1 MGCSSTPL
9 DEAWL
14 ASVFPSKDAAK
25 RQAWLAVLNENEFAT
40 LGELK
45 ALEPSEWE
53 SLPLPLAVKS
63 TLRRTVGA
71 SSTPV
76 GDTAA
81 APPLAPPVAEP
92 APSAATTPALTP
104 PDPVT
109 QVDCI
114 VMDVS
119 ASMRARS
126 SIDADKT
133 REDVSKL
140 LFHTLVD
147 KLIALELDH
156 AVGLLAFGATVTPIG
171 ITRNYERF
179 HDELGRLDANQG
191 RTRLYDAVFAAAEQ
205 LEAYVGEHVPP
216 DMQGAVRKRVF
227 VLTDG
232 EDNASGQA
240 AWQVAQFLQQR
251 GILLDAIP
259 VAGANPTL
267 QAMCTAAGGL
277 CFNASAEGGAL
288 EVSKAGAG
296 IGKLRSGEDVYAA
309 SGHHPFA
316 QVMNLFEREAT
327 LHVARREAAAAPP
340 PPVTDLAA
348 FSALLSRAAPAPVTD
363 VRSAPDQRVFARV
376 MTAQEAA
383 AAAAAAA
390 AAPPPLSS
398 GGGSIAVAAGP
409 RGCTGGGG
417 GAKRIL
423 AEYAD
428 IARKESAGDGPVHGW
443 QVFVS
448 AADCRSWKAV
458 LGGLDGD
465 PYSGGH
471 WLVTLDFPRD
481 YPFKPPAVRFCT
493 RIYHPNINS
502 DGRVCLGVLRE
513 GWSPALTAAK
523 VLSALRSL
531 VLTPNP
537 DDPLDAYK
545 GQLYSDNRAEYM
557 LQARASTQAHASAG
571 FDAMAKLYNLQ

>member
-327 LHVARREAAAAPP
+327 LHVACREAAAAPP

-348 FSALLSRAAPAPVTD
+348 FSALLSRAAG
-363 VRSAPDQRVFARV
+363 ARD
-376 MTAQEAA
+376 
-383 AAAAAAA
+383 
-390 AAPPPLSS
+390 
-398 GGGSIAVAAGP
+398 
-409 RGCTGGGG
+409 CTGGGG